1 VERLFREKKKE
12 PGIIIFLCHHKGIL
26 ENRENI
32 YTMCYITAECSYIS
46 KNVDKEGN
54 YGVLHGIKQ
63 QAQQLGLGP
72 PMLVLIVGT
81 GVYLTT
87 RINFMSITKIGYVL
101 KNTLLKMFDKSTVG
115 EGEITPFQ
123 AVATALA
130 ATIGTGNIAGVAT
143 AIALGGPGAV
153 FWMWLSAIFGMAT
166 KYGEVVLA
174 IKYREKTPDGRFVGG
189 PMYYIRNGLNLKWL
203 AAIFALFGALAAF
216 GIGNMTQAN
225 SVAAVLESNF
235 GVNKWISGIIVAAAT
250 AAVVLGGLKRIVQ
263 VTEKLV
269 PFMAAFYVLGGIII
283 LVTNAA
289 RIPAAFGLI
298 FSQAF
303 TGTAAVGG
311 FAGSTI
317 MMAARYGVARGV
329 FSNEAGLGSA
339 PIAHAAATTDNPVRQ
354 GLWGIFEVFMDTIVV
369 CTITALS
376 IMLTGVWDTGQ
387 TGAALSALAFDTAIP
402 GIGGSI
408 VAVGVLLFAYSTIIG
423 WEYYGE
429 RCAEYLLGSK
439 AILPYRILFI
449 PFIVIGAIGGL
460 VTIWDIADT
469 LNGLMAIPNLI
480 GVLGLSGVIIK
491 LTKEYFSKEKE
502 V

>member
-1 VERLFREKKKE
+1 MTIRRDIMEFFMEL
-12 PGIIIFLCHHKGIL
+12 
-26 ENRENI
+26 N
-32 YTMCYITAECSYIS
+32 S
-46 KNVDKEGN
+46 KINSIVW
-54 YGVLHGIKQ
+54 
-63 QAQQLGLGP
+63 GP
-72 PMLVLIVGT
+72 PFLVLIVGT
-81 GVYLTT
+81 GVLYTFRT
-87 RINFMSITKIGYVL
+87 NFMSITKMGYVM

-115 EGEITPFQ
+115 EGEVTPFQ
-123 AVATALA
+123 ALATALA

-174 IKYREKTPDGRFVGG
+174 VKYREKTPDGRFVGG

-225 SVAAVLESNF
+225 SVAAVLEANF
-235 GVNKWISGIIVAAAT
+235 GVNKLISGIVIAAAT

-283 LVTNAA
+283 LVMKISE
-289 RIPAAFGLI
+289 IPAAFGLI
-298 FSQAF
+298 FSSAF

-339 PIAHAAATTDNPVRQ
+339 PIAHAAATTDSPVKQ

-376 IMLTGVWDTGQ
+376 IMLTGVWQTGE

-402 GIGGSI
+402 GIGGTI
-408 VAVGVLLFAYSTIIG
+408 VAIGVLLFAFSTLIS

-439 AILPYRILFI
+439 VILPYRVLFI
-449 PFIVIGAIGGL
+449 PFIVIGALGRL
-460 VTIWDIADT
+460 VAIWDIADT
-469 LNGLMAIPNLI
+469 LNGLMALPNLI
-480 GVLGLSGVIIK
+480 GLLGLSGVVIK
-491 LTKEYFSKEKE
+491 LTKEYFSKEKSA
-502 V
+502 

>member
-1 VERLFREKKKE
+1 MTIRRDIMEFFMEL
-12 PGIIIFLCHHKGIL
+12 
-26 ENRENI
+26 N
-32 YTMCYITAECSYIS
+32 S
-46 KNVDKEGN
+46 KINSIVW
-54 YGVLHGIKQ
+54 
-63 QAQQLGLGP
+63 GP
-72 PMLVLIVGT
+72 PFLVLIVGT
-81 GVYLTT
+81 GVLYTFRT
-87 RINFMSITKIGYVL
+87 NFMSITKMGYVM

-115 EGEITPFQ
+115 EGEVTPFQ
-123 AVATALA
+123 ALATALA

-174 IKYREKTPDGRFVGG
+174 VKYREKTPDGRFVGG

-225 SVAAVLESNF
+225 SVAAVLEANF
-235 GVNKWISGIIVAAAT
+235 GVNKLISGIVIAAAT

-283 LVTNAA
+283 LVMKISE
-289 RIPAAFGLI
+289 IPAAFGLI
-298 FSQAF
+298 FSSAF

-339 PIAHAAATTDNPVRQ
+339 PIAHAAATTDSPVKQ

-369 CTITALS
+369 CSMTALA
-376 IMLTGVWDTGQ
+376 ILLTGVWQTGE

-402 GIGGSI
+402 GIGGTI
-408 VAVGVLLFAYSTIIG
+408 VAIGVLLFAFSTLIS

-439 AILPYRILFI
+439 VILPYRVLFI
-449 PFIVIGAIGGL
+449 PFIVIGALGRL
-460 VTIWDIADT
+460 VAIWDIADT
-469 LNGLMAIPNLI
+469 LNGLMALPNLI
-480 GVLGLSGVIIK
+480 GLLGLSGVVIK
-491 LTKEYFSKEKE
+491 LTKEYFSKEKSA
-502 V
+502 